1 MHKTLAIWGA
11 FALMVFGLSGCF
23 YQDLEVLAVD
33 DFSQVRLSLDGMQ
46 AQMDVDVFNPNS
58 YAVTVTEADVKL
70 YVNQEVVGDVTLLEA
85 QASRPEARATVGL
98 QVQTRDGALGQVLKN
113 DLMNLLRG
121 AEVPFTAKGSVR
133 GEAFGLS
140 FTVPLRHEQPL
151 NIRP

>member
-58 YAVTVTEADVKL
+58 YAVTVMEADVKL

-85 QASRPEARATVGL
+85 QAIRPEARATVGL

-121 AEVPFTAKGSVR
+121 AEVPFTARVGAGR
-133 GEAFGLS
+133 GLWALVYGAPS
-140 FTVPLRHEQPL
+140 ARTTP
-151 NIRP
+151 

>member
-1 MHKTLAIWGA
+1 MRERLAMWASLTL
-11 FALMVFGLSGCF
+11 LMVGLSGCF

-33 DFSQVRLSLDGMQ
+33 DFSQVRVSLDGMH
-46 AQMDVDVFNPNS
+46 ARMDVDVFNPNP

-70 YVNQEVVGDVTLLEA
+70 YVNQEVVGDVTLLES
-85 QASRPEARATVGL
+85 QAIRPEARATVGL
-98 QVQTRDGALGQVLKN
+98 QVQTRDGALGNVLKN

-121 AEVPFTAKGSVR
+121 AEVPFTADGSVR
-133 GEAFGLS
+133 GKAFGLS